1 MMFRQALGRARSKQA
16 AAVLGAVAA
25 ALMVASPV
33 AVNGFGGDTQS
44 TRGPDVV
51 NAAYTQPV
59 APNMRAGV
67 TETWHAPA
75 VTTPPT
81 APVTTK
87 ASPRVK
93 APHR

>member
-51 NAAYTQPV
+51 NAEYTQPV
-59 APNMRAGV
+59 APNMREGA
-67 TETWHAPA
+67 TETWQAPA

-81 APVTTK
+81 APGTTK